1 MTYDTNNNS
10 NVILLLGRID
20 GKLDCSLSRIDQHDD
35 TLEKHDE
42 RITNLETGKA
52 WVLGYAA
59 AVSGAIGL
67 AFEFLLKR

>member
-1 MTYDTNNNS
+1 MSYDNNNN

-52 WVLGYAA
+52 WVLGYAV
-59 AVSGAIGL
+59 AVSGAVGL
-67 AFEFLLKR
+67 ALQFLLKG

>member
-1 MTYDTNNNS
+1 MTYDTNNN

-20 GKLDCSLSRIDQHDD
+20 GKLDSALSHIDQHDD
-35 TLEKHDE
+35 TLEKYNE
-42 RITNLETGKA
+42 RITKLETGKA

-67 AFEFLLKR
+67 AFQFLLKG